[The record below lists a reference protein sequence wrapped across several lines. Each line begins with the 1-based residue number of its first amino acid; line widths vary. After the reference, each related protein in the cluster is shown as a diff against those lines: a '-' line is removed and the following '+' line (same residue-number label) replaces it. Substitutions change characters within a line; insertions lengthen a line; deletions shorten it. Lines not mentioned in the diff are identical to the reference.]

1 MTMHNTLTVTVAP
14 TVATGNLRDA
24 SRIEVKLG
32 DLLVAYRNAGGRY
45 TLSDAVADWKR
56 NPWLYR
62 RGVAWE
68 GAEGLGLV
76 RLTEG
81 QKKLQERHLAA

>member
-1 MTMHNTLTVTVAP
+1 MPMHNTLVVTVAP

-32 DLLVAYRNAGGRY
+32 GLLVAYRTAGGRY
-45 TLSDAVADWKR
+45 TLTDAVSDWQR
-56 NPWLYR
+56 NPWLYD

-68 GAEGLGLV
+68 GASAIGLV

-81 QKKLQERHLAA
+81 QEKLYKRRAA